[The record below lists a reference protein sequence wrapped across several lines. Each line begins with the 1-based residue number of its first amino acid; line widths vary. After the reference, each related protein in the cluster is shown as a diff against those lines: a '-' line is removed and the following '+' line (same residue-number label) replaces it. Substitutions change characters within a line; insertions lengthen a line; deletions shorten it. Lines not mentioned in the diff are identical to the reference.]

1 MQWDG
6 GATLTLAV
14 EIFLGKPPKMS
25 TNLQAPIFNTFFFNT
40 SHQHWDGGKPA
51 AVKPKFANFFWC
63 SINITTL
70 DMVAAGV
77 RMSLTLTTLRITLG
91 TQSTCETKKSGFFVV
106 FFCCFFLKGANTLN

>member
-1 MQWDG
+1 MWLPNLQSGITCPMQWDG

-51 AVKPKFANFFWC
+51 AVKPKFANFFLVFYQHYYPGYGSSW
-63 SINITTL
+63 SENVINSYHIMYNFGYSKHL
-70 DMVAAGV
+70 
-77 RMSLTLTTLRITLG
+77 
-91 TQSTCETKKSGFFVV
+91 
-106 FFCCFFLKGANTLN
+106 